1 VKTGSGIEFM
11 DGWRLKLKIINNL
24 RGGAYEK
31 PGIKP
36 IFKRGS
42 PKI

>member
-1 VKTGSGIEFM
+1 MKPGSGIEFM
-11 DGWRLKLKIINNL
+11 GGWRLKIKIINNL

-36 IFKRGS
+36 IFKRRS